1 MRAAL
6 SSSPTLCSMGR
17 VALGAVP
24 CTRPVFGDALLTA
37 VGNQEGCS
45 KRQHHVNTKNN
56 VPPNAFA
63 KGYAV
68 HLHPLSLGIVLLS
81 NSRVSGTLLARR
93 LVSTTAKLVPRH
105 PRKPVLGCS
114 RIKVFRLP
122 GSLQRALRSRK
133 HIVRRI
139 AISIYP
145 MWLTCNSAPG

>member
-1 MRAAL
+1 MPLYHLPPRFARWGAL
-6 SSSPTLCSMGR
+6 PSGPCL
-17 VALGAVP
+17 ALGQSLA
-24 CTRPVFGDALLTA
+24 TRSTA

-56 VPPNAFA
+56 VPPDAFA

-68 HLHPLSLGIVLLS
+68 HLHPLPLGIVLLS